1 MLICEIFKET
11 LNIFSYDSYA
21 YPEKESPWI
30 RSKKSNKNLKSVNVV
45 RFMYFETKRLALR
58 NFEIKDLEELV
69 DYRSNDLCSKFQR
82 GQFKDNK
89 NLTKLIEKSKND
101 DLFSIGKK
109 RLAIIFKKTNE
120 IVGDIFISIENRTI
134 SLGYTISYKYHRQ
147 GFAYELLSALIKE
160 LHKHYDKH
168 EFVACVEKENIA
180 SKNLMLKL
188 GFINEGYEEKISS
201 LVFSKYGL
209 K

>member
-1 MLICEIFKET
+1 
-11 LNIFSYDSYA
+11 
-21 YPEKESPWI
+21 
-30 RSKKSNKNLKSVNVV
+30 
-45 RFMYFETKRLALR
+45 MYFETKRLALR

-120 IVGDIFISIENRTI
+120 IVGDIFISIENQTI

-188 GFINEGYEEKISS
+188 GFINEGHEEKISS